1 MLLATITAP
10 SFPALLN
17 RFLHIE
23 MDKLHCHIQLSPL
36 HLRKGKETQEY
47 KNDLKQKLG

>member
-1 MLLATITAP
+1 MAHI
-10 SFPALLN
+10 FPALLN

-36 HLRKGKETQEY
+36 RLRKEKVTQEY
-47 KNDLKQKLG
+47 KNDLKHKLG